1 MKHEK
6 AKPTKEIVELNQQ
19 VAAPSLEELQ
29 RSHDILEALIAA
41 LPPQTKK
48 ELVDLLQ
55 TLARSEESQE
65 TISSVH
71 QRVLQIVSDVCQ
83 PNPLQEIAGPEYEQE
98 MEERRQRDRRQK

>member
-6 AKPTKEIVELNQQ
+6 AKPTKEIIPLNSE
-19 VAAPSLEELQ
+19 VSGPSLEELR

-41 LPPQTKK
+41 LPRQTKK

-55 TLARSEESQE
+55 TLARSDESQE

-71 QRVLQIVSDVCQ
+71 QRALQIVSDICQ
-83 PNPLQEIAGPEYEQE
+83 PNPPPEVTDPEYEQE